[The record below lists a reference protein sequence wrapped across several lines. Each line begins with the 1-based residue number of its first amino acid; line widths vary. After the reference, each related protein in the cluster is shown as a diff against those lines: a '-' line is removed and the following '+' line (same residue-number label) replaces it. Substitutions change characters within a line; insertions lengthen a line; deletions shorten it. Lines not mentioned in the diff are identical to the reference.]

1 MTDEELMNMAKKAS
15 ANAHTPYTKFAV
27 GAAVLLSDG
36 TVFTGCN
43 VETSSYG
50 SSLCAERN
58 AIAAS
63 VVAGHKDIVKIAI
76 YSPDGLDTVPCGT
89 CRQWLLDFAGNGDIT
104 ILTQGENKLNTYTVK
119 QLLPHPYNSVKQ

>member
-1 MTDEELMNMAKKAS
+1 MTDEELMNMAKKTS

-36 TVFTGCN
+36 EVFTGCN

-58 AIAAS
+58 AIASA
-63 VVAGHKDIVKIAI
+63 VAAGRKDIVKVAI
-76 YSPDGLDTVPCGT
+76 YSPESLDVVPCGT
-89 CRQWLLDFAGNGDIT
+89 CRQWLLDFAGDKDIV
-104 ILTQGENKLNTYTVK
+104 ILTQGENGFNTYTIK
-119 QLLPHPYNSVKQ
+119 QLLPHPHNNSTK